1 MVAQGPRSRDYR
13 AHVLSMFLTRSVGIR
28 LLWSIST
35 VCVLVAIVGQFVAQS
50 DFRAQPDSS
59 APRLFGRAT
68 DRVLPDLDSGVGGA
82 LEPLNLPE
90 SLTSSKGGLGTLS
103 HEFLID
109 SGARRLEE
117 NEIDDEKYKRKIYDE
132 GLSTCPKEAEVP
144 WCKRSEDE
152 GHQRY
157 GRYGDT
163 WDLHRKAQSDSA
175 KKKSHSEVCTRLI
188 KGEAVLMVA
197 LFDPGGLGS
206 GAGCRHSKFWRVCSW
221 LYRSRFLRVNIH

>member
-1 MVAQGPRSRDYR
+1 MEAQGPSSRHYR

-28 LLWSIST
+28 LLWIIST
-35 VCVLVAIVGQFVAQS
+35 VCMLVAIVAQS

-59 APRLFGRAT
+59 ARRLFGSAT
-68 DRVLPDLDSGVGGA
+68 NQVLPDRDSGRGGA
-82 LEPLNLPE
+82 LDPLNLPE

-103 HEFLID
+103 HELLID

-117 NEIDDEKYKRKIYDE
+117 DKTDHKKYKRKIYDE
-132 GLSTCPKEAEVP
+132 GSSTCPKEDEAP

-163 WDLHRKAQSDSA
+163 WDLHRKAQSDS
-175 KKKSHSEVCTRLI
+175 KEMNFDSKVCTRMIEI
-188 KGEAVLMVA
+188 KPVLMVA
-197 LFDPGGLGS
+197 FFDPGAGS
-206 GAGCRHSKFWRVCSW
+206 GAGRQAKFWKARFR
-221 LYRSRFLRVNIH
+221 LNQQRSLQVNIGAVIL

>member
-1 MVAQGPRSRDYR
+1 MEAQGPSSRHYR

-59 APRLFGRAT
+59 SRRIFGPAT
-68 DRVLPDLDSGVGGA
+68 DRVLQDLDSGGGGA

-90 SLTSSKGGLGTLS
+90 SLTFSKGGLGTQS

-117 NEIDDEKYKRKIYDE
+117 DEIDDEKYKRKIYDE
-132 GLSTCPKEAEVP
+132 GSSMCPQGNGAP
-144 WCKRSEDE
+144 WCNRSEDE

-175 KKKSHSEVCTRLI
+175 KNNLHSEVCTRLI
-188 KGEAVLMVA
+188 EVEPVLMVA
-197 LFDPGGLGS
+197 LFDLGVGVTGRQARQILHCS
-206 GAGCRHSKFWRVCSW
+206 FSAISKPIFASK
-221 LYRSRFLRVNIH
+221 YSFE

>member
-1 MVAQGPRSRDYR
+1 M
-13 AHVLSMFLTRSVGIR
+13 GIS
-28 LLWSIST
+28 LLWIIST
-35 VCVLVAIVGQFVAQS
+35 VCTLVAIVAQS
-50 DFRAQPDSS
+50 DFRVQPDS
-59 APRLFGRAT
+59 APRFSGRAT
-68 DRVLPDLDSGVGGA
+68 DRVLPDLDSGGGGA
-82 LEPLNLPE
+82 LEPLNLLE

-132 GLSTCPKEAEVP
+132 GSSTCPKEDEAP

-175 KKKSHSEVCTRLI
+175 KKNLHSEVCTRMIEI
-188 KGEAVLMVA
+188 KPVLMVA
-197 LFDPGGLGS
+197 FFDPGAGS
-206 GAGCRHSKFWRVCSW
+206 GAGRQD
-221 LYRSRFLRVNIH
+221 